1 MKKSSIKAFTLIEL
15 LVVVAIIGIL
25 AAIGVVSFSGFT
37 GGAKVSAAKANHAN
51 VVKSLSAELKKC
63 EMGTQ
68 NLSLMVSST
77 TPTNVAC
84 SKSSTNT
91 ATMVTNFIGHF
102 NNSGFKNPY
111 TQGLALS
118 NTATTE
124 GTTRIVANTPTAGQI
139 TITTYWIDETT
150 NAVTT
155 SPLVSTITDER

>member
-37 GGAKVSAAKANHAN
+37 GGAKISAAKANHAN

-77 TPTNVAC
+77 TPTNVPCA
-84 SKSSTNT
+84 KTSTNT
-91 ATMVTNFIGHF
+91 ATMVTNFIAHF
-102 NNSGFKNPY
+102 NKSGFKNPY
-111 TQGLALS
+111 TQLDALS
-118 NTATTE
+118 NSATTE
-124 GTTRIVANTPTAGQI
+124 GVTRMVANNPTAGQI
-139 TITTYWIDETT
+139 TITTYWIDEAT

-155 SPLVSTITDER
+155 QPVVSTITDER